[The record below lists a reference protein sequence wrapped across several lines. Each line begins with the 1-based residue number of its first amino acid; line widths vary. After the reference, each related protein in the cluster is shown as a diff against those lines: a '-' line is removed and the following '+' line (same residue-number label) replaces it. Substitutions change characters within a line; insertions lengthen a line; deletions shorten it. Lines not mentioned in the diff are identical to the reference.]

1 VNLEATNRRVDVVEE
16 GFDLAL
22 RVRFPPLEDS
32 DLAVRSLAQSN
43 GAIVCSPWFISRYGE
58 PGDVQDLAKLPTLSM
73 VRPGHRYAWPLNLE
87 DGTAV
92 EVRLDPRLV
101 TDDLTTLREA
111 ALQGVGIAMLPFSL
125 IRKDLS
131 NGTLVQVLPQIKLP
145 SGLVHV
151 VFPSRRGLVPA
162 VRALIDALAEGFA
175 DEAVQP

>member
-1 VNLEATNRRVDVVEE
+1 MAR
-16 GFDLAL
+16 
-22 RVRFPPLEDS
+22 
-32 DLAVRSLAQSN
+32 
-43 GAIVCSPWFISRYGE
+43 
-58 PGDVQDLAKLPTLSM
+58 PGD
-73 VRPGHRYAWPLNLE
+73 RFAWPLTLG
-87 DGTAV
+87 DGTEV

-125 IRKDLS
+125 IRKDVS
-131 NGTLVQVLPQIKLP
+131 DGVLVQVLPQIKLP

-175 DEAVQP
+175 DGANGP